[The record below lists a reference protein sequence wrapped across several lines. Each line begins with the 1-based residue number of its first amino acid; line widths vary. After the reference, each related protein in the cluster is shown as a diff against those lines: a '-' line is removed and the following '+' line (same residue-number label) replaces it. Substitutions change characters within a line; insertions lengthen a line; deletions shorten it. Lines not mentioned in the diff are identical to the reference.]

1 MCDEIN
7 LSFLIPPGRREDS
20 EDAGSLPDRLT
31 VTSTLRFRP
40 RSGDNSEKIA
50 CEAQHPAL
58 TREPLRASV
67 KMFVQCKLLM
77 TAMISI
83 YLSQIFFVFRSSRT
97 SSDLWLHKQTGS
109 QERGDRHPRLHLQ
122 RGKPA
127 GHRDLVQEWPPSRL
141 FLHNRPKWV

>member
-1 MCDEIN
+1 MATSDRHYTCLSPHSLHLPAQPPASQYLHSWLYYFGSLKLTDCPGDEIN

-77 TAMISI
+77 IAMIASVFI
-83 YLSQIFFVFRSSRT
+83 YLQHFFVFRSPR
-97 SSDLWLHKQTGS
+97 SS
-109 QERGDRHPRLHLQ
+109 
-122 RGKPA
+122 
-127 GHRDLVQEWPPSRL
+127 
-141 FLHNRPKWV
+141 